1 MYNFIVNPNARSGL
15 GQSVWNELEAI
26 LKKEKVEYRV
36 FFTKYQRHA
45 TTITREIT
53 SDGEEH
59 TIVALGGDGTVNEV
73 VNGIVD
79 FDKVIFGYIPIGSSN
94 DFARGLEL
102 PTNPVDALNAI
113 LTCPNLHPM
122 NIGELRYRNKLRRFA
137 VSSGIGF
144 DADIC
149 HEVVVSRV
157 KAFLNKLK
165 LGKLTYVCV
174 ALHRLIV
181 TSPCKYEITIDGN
194 KKISYEKAYFAAIM
208 NNRYEG
214 GGAKFAPN
222 AKNDDDKL
230 DVCVVANIGKLK
242 ALMLFPM
249 AFAGIHTRFKG
260 VHMHRAADFRIQ
272 ATHPLPLHT
281 DGEPIF
287 LQNDISV
294 CCAPKKLRVITTK
307 PQ

>member
-15 GQSVWNELEAI
+15 GQSVWNDLEAI
-26 LKKEKVEYRV
+26 LKKEKIEYQV
-36 FFTKYQRHA
+36 FFTKYQKHA
-45 TTITREIT
+45 TSIVREIT

-73 VNGIVD
+73 VNGIVHL
-79 FDKVIFGYIPIGSSN
+79 DKTILGYIPIGSSN

-102 PTNPVDALNAI
+102 PTNPVDALNTI
-113 LTCPNLHPM
+113 LTCPHLHPM
-122 NIGELRYRNKLRRFA
+122 NVGEMRYRNKLRRFA
-137 VSSGIGF
+137 VSAGVGF

-149 HEVVVSRV
+149 HEVVVSHV
-157 KAFLNKLK
+157 KKFLNKLG

-181 TSPCKYEITIDGN
+181 TSPYRYEITLDGN
-194 KKISYEKAYFAAIM
+194 KKITYERAYFAAIM
-208 NNRYEG
+208 NNRFEG
-214 GGAKFAPN
+214 GGVKFSPD

-249 AFAGIHTRFKG
+249 AFAGIHTKFKG
-260 VHMHRAADFRIQ
+260 VHMHRAANFHIQ
-272 ATHPLPLHT
+272 TARALPLHT

-287 LQNDISV
+287 IQKDISF
-294 CCAPKKLRVITTK
+294 CCAPEKIRVITTK
-307 PQ
+307 P